1 MEGRAV
7 KLVKPVIPPV
17 LTRHRCRFVLW
28 DEAADESG
36 HEHRRGD
43 DPEAKAQA
51 KAAARVSGTPGPRP
65 RRLTAKSSSAHN
77 TTPLPPTPTQRAST
91 RGGARAGAG
100 CPASSGLVSARPP
113 PRTYYIYSVVSS
125 CGKAWSLELCGP
137 MGPLEAEPAA
147 LRTGLTWFRSILCD
161 V

>member
-91 RGGARAGAG
+91 RGGARAGAVALRLQAS
-100 CPASSGLVSARPP
+100 CPPAPRPEL
-113 PRTYYIYSVVSS
+113 TTFTLWSVPVV
-125 CGKAWSLELCGP
+125 KH
-137 MGPLEAEPAA
+137 GPLSSAA
-147 LRTGLTWFRSILCD
+147 RWGPWRQSQPL
-161 V
+161 